1 MSETALQEL
10 ERLRK
15 EQGPLEPTFWDDVK
29 GVARFAGQGILF
41 GWADEVTAAL
51 RALGSNKTF
60 SELHQEEQNKLA
72 EFKERNPKTAFT
84 AEIVGSLLIP
94 GAIYG
99 RGAMTLARAA
109 KIGAGSG
116 AVYGAGSSE
125 GDLTTSK
132 GLTQRG
138 MGAGIGS
145 LVGAGMGATG
155 QKVGSAGSS
164 YLRRRFGS
172 FPGAN
177 YRGSREQAAA
187 VGRMQDRFRRELE
200 LTDPDQLARLDQ
212 QQIPPSEAFRNMVP
226 DRGTIAD
233 IPGMEGSISGVTQ
246 GSSAAR
252 RIAEKNLENR
262 SMTEATEL
270 MENGLH
276 RILRATDNADDMVVK
291 IQKMVKEAEKPHYKK
306 AREVLLPAELFE
318 EVLLDPV
325 TKGIYN
331 ARRANVTSFVRNKR
345 SGFTEEDLMP
355 AWDDLIE
362 TAVDGSKS
370 LKVAEIPTGVLQ
382 QLKIALGKKVNWA
395 KTQKNPKEEVYETLM
410 GRINEEAGALNP
422 AYKIAN
428 RIHEIGK
435 VAEKSVIKGA
445 KALSKSSD
453 TAVRIEYN
461 GLKGAIAKKAYRSGM
476 LQEIQ
481 NRVGSGSLGRWIN
494 KPGNERTR
502 NALKAVFP
510 DEQSFNTFLAKAK
523 TEKRYREIEDLAGV
537 GGSRTVRTREDVA
550 AWRGG
555 GFGKEAA
562 ELGVQAIAVSP
573 EWAAAGRLGR
583 WMNSLRNINDEKIA
597 TEAANI
603 LFTKSPQ
610 EASRAFDLLLNTGR
624 HLQGTDR
631 AVIKAIQE
639 GLVGSS
645 APLAGVAGENISPSA
660 MGFLAP

>member
-29 GVARFAGQGILF
+29 GVARFAGQGLSF
-41 GWADEVTAAL
+41 GWADEATAAL
-51 RALGSNKTF
+51 RTLGSDKTF
-60 SELHQEEQNKLA
+60 SELHQEEQDKLT
-72 EFKERNPKTAFT
+72 EFKERNPKTALT
-84 AEIVGSLLIP
+84 AELVAGLLIP
-94 GAIYG
+94 GLGYAK
-99 RGAMTLARAA
+99 GAMTLGRAA

-116 AVYGAGSSE
+116 ALYGAGASE
-125 GDLTTSK
+125 GDLTTRR

-138 MGAGIGS
+138 IGGGIGA
-145 LVGAGMGATG
+145 VTG
-155 QKVGSAGSS
+155 GTLGPAAQKLGSAGSS

-172 FPGAN
+172 WPGAN

-187 VGRMQDRFRRELE
+187 VGRMQGRLRQELE
-200 LTDPDQLARLDQ
+200 LSDPQKLRALDEA
-212 QQIPPSEAFRNMVP
+212 QIPPSEGFRDAVTG
-226 DRGTIAD
+226 RGTIAD
-233 IPGMEGSISGVTQ
+233 IPGMEGSVSGVTQ

-262 SMTEATEL
+262 SITEATEL
-270 MENGLH
+270 MESGLH

-291 IQKMVKEAEKPHYKK
+291 IQKLVKEAEKPHYRK
-306 AREVLLPAELFE
+306 ARGVLLPAELFE

-362 TAVDGSKS
+362 TAADGSKS

-410 GRINEEAGALNP
+410 GRINEEAGKLNP

-445 KALSKSSD
+445 KALGKSSD

-510 DEQSFNTFLAKAK
+510 DEQSFNSFLAKAK

-562 ELGVQAIAVSP
+562 ELGTQAVAVGP
-573 EWAAAGRLGR
+573 EWAAAKGVGRFVN
-583 WMNSLRNINDEKIA
+583 WLRSVNDEKIA

-624 HLQGTDR
+624 HLQGSDR
-631 AVIKAIQE
+631 AIIKAIQQ
-639 GLVGSS
+639 GLVGVSS
-645 APLAGVAGENISPSA
+645 PLGGSTGANLSP
-660 MGFLAP
+660 FLAP